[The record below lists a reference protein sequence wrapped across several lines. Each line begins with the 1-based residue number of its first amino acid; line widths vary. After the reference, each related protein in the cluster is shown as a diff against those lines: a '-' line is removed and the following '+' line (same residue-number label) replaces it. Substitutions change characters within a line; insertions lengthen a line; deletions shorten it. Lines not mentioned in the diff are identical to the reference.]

1 MSNDST
7 TRATLVGIMPELR
20 NKIMRLVLEV
30 ANLPQEHKDGKN
42 PATHAYKITQKV
54 IPLAQ
59 VNRQLRRELRPRL
72 FHGKTFSFFNTRF
85 DTYTTFMMPRDCL
98 AEWFDSFGGGLR
110 YVRSMTIVTPTRN
123 GYYDSPRYLSNGI
136 VRHDYQLRI
145 VIDGDDFYPQL
156 QSEVGKALEIK
167 HMTEVQAV
175 EMALG
180 GVRELIIRRFAELG
194 RILEEQ
200 PGVIRGDM
208 VRRFGMRVDK
218 NVPKAEYMERPGF
231 F

>member
-20 NKIMRLVLEV
+20 NEILRLLLEA
-30 ANLPQEHKDGKN
+30 ANLPQESKDGKN
-42 PATHAYKITQKV
+42 PDTYAYKIPQKV

-59 VNRQLRRELRPRL
+59 VNKQLRRELLPRL
-72 FHGKTFSFFNTRF
+72 FHGRRFSFVNTRF
-85 DTYTTFMMPRDCL
+85 DTYSTFMMPRDCL
-98 AEWFDSFGGGLR
+98 AQWFNSFGGGLR

-123 GYYDSPRYLSNGI
+123 GYYDSPRYQSNGI
-136 VRHDYQLRI
+136 TRHDYQLRI
-145 VIDGDDFYPQL
+145 VIDGDKFYPQL
-156 QSEVGKALEIK
+156 QSEVGVTLEIK

-180 GVRELIIRRFAELG
+180 GVRELIIRRFAEVG
-194 RILEEQ
+194 RVLEER
-200 PGVIRGDM
+200 PGVIRGEI
-208 VRRFGMRVDK
+208 VRRFGMSVDK
-218 NVPKAEYMERPGF
+218 NVPKAEYMDRPGF